1 MRVGNKTGCDA
12 RRNVVFEHEVMAT
25 SVVLS
30 EIGENTLG
38 YRYARPDRRAIY
50 PVISPC
56 VEMR

>member
-1 MRVGNKTGCDA
+1 
-12 RRNVVFEHEVMAT
+12 MAT

-50 PVISPC
+50 PVISSRAD
-56 VEMR
+56 MR